1 MEHLAIVDYDWCVEQ
16 PKLNKKDFA
25 TTALIS
31 SGVFVTTWNSAS
43 DDSNAHLNGK
53 PVICIEKKVKTLLSA
68 REYNAILLHEHGH
81 YNNGD
86 LQLQVSGIINSLE
99 AELAADA
106 YAIKHGANPAAM
118 ISALNKIV
126 WLMLTRL
133 IPGDGMAARA
143 CRMLVLATIKLSPST
158 RKRFSALRAY
168 A

>member
-1 MEHLAIVDYDWCVEQ
+1 MKHLAIVDYVWHAEQ

-25 TTALIS
+25 TTAMIS

-53 PVICIEKKVKTLLSA
+53 PVICIEKKVKTLLSPK
-68 REYNAILLHEHGH
+68 EYNAILLHEHGH

-86 LQLQVSGIINSLE
+86 LQRQVSGIIISLE

-106 YAIKHGANPAAM
+106 YAIKHGADPAAM
-118 ISALNKIV
+118 ISALNKIT

-133 IPGDGMAARA
+133 FPGDGMAIRA
-143 CRMLVLATIKLSPST
+143 CRRLVMAIIMLAPST